1 MTSQAVL
8 DHLAGGET
16 KIISQE
22 NIISESVARAL
33 ESLSFEFFFLF
44 FFGGGE
50 EGRGRYSIISKLHIS
65 FQDLAKLFTFS
76 ILTHWS
82 Q

>member
-1 MTSQAVL
+1 M
-8 DHLAGGET
+8 

-22 NIISESVARAL
+22 NIISKSVARAL
-33 ESLSFEFFFLF
+33 KSLSFGGFFW
-44 FFGGGE
+44 GGG
-50 EGRGRYSIISKLHIS
+50 RHSIISKLHIS

>member
-33 ESLSFEFFFLF
+33 ESLSFEFFFF
-44 FFGGGE
+44 FFLGGG
-50 EGRGRYSIISKLHIS
+50 GRRGGGDIPL
-65 FQDLAKLFTFS
+65 
-76 ILTHWS
+76 S
-82 Q
+82 QNYIFHFKI